1 MKYEYILFDFDG
13 TLTYSGIGITNS
25 VMYALKKYGI
35 EVSDRSQLYRFI
47 GPPLLNSFEN
57 YYGFSEEKSKIS
69 VEYYREYYRDK
80 GIFENFL
87 YDGVEDLLKT
97 LKDNNKIL
105 IVATSKSEVFAK
117 QVLEYFNNA
126 QYFTCIAGSNIDGK
140 RTKKDEVIKYAL
152 ESCNIID
159 LLKVI
164 MIGDREHDI
173 IGAKKVGIDSIGVLF
188 GYGDRNEL
196 KEAGVDFIVDTVTG
210 VNYLHS
216 TTGNVAGTSITQLLD
231 KDGMIVVS
239 SAES

>member
-1 MKYEYILFDFDG
+1 MKYEYILFDLDG
-13 TLTYSGIGITNS
+13 TLTDSGIGITNS

-35 EVSDRSQLYRFI
+35 EVSHRSQLYRFI
-47 GPPLLNSFEN
+47 GPPLINSFEN
-57 YYGFSEEKSKIS
+57 YYGLSEEKAKTS

-97 LKDNNKIL
+97 LQDNNKIL

-117 QVLEYFNNA
+117 QVLEYFNIA
-126 QYFTCIAGSNIDGK
+126 KYFTYIAGSNIDGT

-159 LLKVI
+159 ISKVI

-196 KEAGVDFIVDTVTG
+196 EEAGADFIVDTVADIG
-210 VNYLHS
+210 KV
-216 TTGNVAGTSITQLLD
+216 LL
-231 KDGMIVVS
+231 
-239 SAES
+239 A